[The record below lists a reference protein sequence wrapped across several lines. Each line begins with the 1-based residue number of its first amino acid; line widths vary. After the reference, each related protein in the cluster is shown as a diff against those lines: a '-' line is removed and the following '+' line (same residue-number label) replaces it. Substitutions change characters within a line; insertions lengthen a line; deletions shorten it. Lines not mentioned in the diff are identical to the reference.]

1 MYQLHNK
8 NNKNMDYEGGY
19 MEKVCS
25 EERLDSGVDSM
36 AEVDCDSLQ
45 RDLQS
50 LSMDSRPLEFGDEPW
65 KQQRTEDGD
74 TLLHLA
80 IIHEAKDYAVG
91 MINMSRN
98 DPFLNV
104 QNHQKQTPL
113 HLAVITEQAD
123 LVARLLEAGCDSQL
137 VDDCGNTALHIACK
151 KGSLHCFGV
160 LTQVHIQHLR
170 SIMATPNYS
179 GHNCLHLAS
188 VHGFLSLVESLIQL
202 GADVDAQE
210 HCNGRTALHL
220 AVDLQNLE
228 LVRLLVNKGANVNSL
243 TYGGHTAY
251 HLTYGRPNGAI
262 RQQLHTLTAQ
272 ELRELPESDAEES
285 DEEQVSDSEVCD
297 LAVMLGEECCW
308 VGMFG
313 PSAHVLL
320 LPVPLQMY
328 DDIVMGH
335 K

>member
-74 TLLHLA
+74 TYVA
-80 IIHEAKDYAVG
+80 
-91 MINMSRN
+91 
-98 DPFLNV
+98 FLSFFSIFPLQY
-104 QNHQKQTPL
+104 QNTTPL